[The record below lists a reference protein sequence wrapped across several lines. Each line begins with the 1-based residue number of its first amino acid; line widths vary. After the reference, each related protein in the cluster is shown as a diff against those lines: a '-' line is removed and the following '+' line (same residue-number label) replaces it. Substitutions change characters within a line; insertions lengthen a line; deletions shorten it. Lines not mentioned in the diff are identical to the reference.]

1 MLGGGEEMKM
11 VKRPQELVA
20 AAGLQGVALND
31 TEAAILLG
39 YLEGHDYCLLTADH
53 KKFWLHDN
61 QDVETDD
68 NDTPYT
74 IRDVIELCQEMNG
87 DILLDADSR
96 DTTQPDYIM
105 DLRKDEMLL
114 EHMMGKASTAIPPEV
129 REYKVV
135 IVEHLRR
142 VVPVNKVRSRK
153 ERS

>member
-1 MLGGGEEMKM
+1 MKM

-74 IRDVIELCQEMNG
+74 IRDVIELCQEMNR
-87 DILLDADSR
+87 DILLGADLE
-96 DTTQPDYIM
+96 DMTQPDRIM
-105 DLRKDEMLL
+105 DLHKDEMLL
-114 EHMMGKASTAIPPEV
+114 EHMMGKVSAAIPSEA
-129 REYKVV
+129 RGY
-135 IVEHLRR
+135 
-142 VVPVNKVRSRK
+142 
-153 ERS
+153 

>member
-1 MLGGGEEMKM
+1 MGIWRG
-11 VKRPQELVA
+11 
-20 AAGLQGVALND
+20 
-31 TEAAILLG
+31 
-39 YLEGHDYCLLTADH
+39 
-53 KKFWLHDN
+53 
-61 QDVETDD
+61 
-68 NDTPYT
+68 
-74 IRDVIELCQEMNG
+74 
-87 DILLDADSR
+87 
-96 DTTQPDYIM
+96 TTQPDYIM